1 MSWLDKYAYML
12 PALEEKAGASG
23 YFSAPELILDPQ
35 LFEGKALKPH
45 VRDVILEIFFDY
57 MSTRYRDVREWAMV
71 WLAGSGASY
80 QWSADRGNG
89 DLDVLFGIN
98 FPRFLESNPEF
109 QGLLP
114 DELEYIMDDDLR
126 NNLWPTTALTTIT
139 RGDDRPYEITYYMN
153 SSIDFSG
160 DGIATI
166 HPYAAYNLSENH
178 WTTVPERNPRTDIP
192 REFEAQAQRNLGE
205 AKALEAAYNYFRE
218 DLKYERPNSPR
229 WHNSMTSIHTVVSQA
244 RNLFDQIHSNRKQ
257 AFGPSGKGYH
267 DFYNYQWQAAKR
279 DGIIN
284 ILNQIG
290 YVGEHAQMLNDQ
302 ELYGGPI
309 ENATSKLI
317 IRAIQSQ
324 ER

>member
-12 PALEEKAGASG
+12 PAVEEKAGASG
-23 YFSAPELILDPQ
+23 YFSTPELILDPQ
-35 LFEGKALKPH
+35 LFDGKAIKPH
-45 VRDVILEIFFDY
+45 VRDVILETFYDY
-57 MSTRYRDVREWAMV
+57 MSTRYHDVREWTMV

-98 FPRFLESNPEF
+98 FTRFLESNPEF
-109 QGLLP
+109 QGLVP
-114 DELEYIMDDDLR
+114 YEIEYIMDDDLR
-126 NNLWPTTALTTIT
+126 NNLWPKTAITLIT

-153 SSIDFSG
+153 SSIEFSG
-160 DGIATI
+160 DGIASI

-178 WTTVPERNPRTDIP
+178 WTTEPERNPRTDIP
-192 REFEAQAQRNLGE
+192 REFEEQAQRNVEE
-205 AKALEAAYNYFRE
+205 AKTLQQEYNFIRARL
-218 DLKYERPNSPR
+218 DGSSPTQR
-229 WHNSMTSIHTVVSQA
+229 HNYVTELHQVVSKA
-244 RNLFDQIHSNRKQ
+244 NALFDQIHTNRKQ

-267 DFYNYQWQAAKR
+267 DFWNYQWQAAKR

-284 ILNQIG
+284 ILNTIG
-290 YVGEHAQMLNDQ
+290 SVGDEAQTQSDL

-309 ENATSKLI
+309 EDAQSKLI

-324 ER
+324 GR